1 MRSIYLSILA
11 LTLACDDPERALLR
25 DHDLDGGCAYNE
37 VHEGPTGCVQE
48 AALCYADLATF
59 CEFDFW
65 ACYQWSEWCAS
76 EAQVCLKH
84 ASNG

>member
-1 MRSIYLSILA
+1 MKRIILTTLL
-11 LTLACDDPERALLR
+11 LTACDAQPKPEAR
-25 DHDLDGGCAYNE
+25 DLDLGPGCAYD
-37 VHEGPTGCVQE
+37 VHHEGPTGCAQE

-59 CEFDFW
+59 CTFDFW

-84 ASNG
+84 AANG